1 MFSFKNVR
9 EYHGE
14 SASVFNFEYLS
25 QPTFTCLMSLIE
37 TLEKAVKYV
46 QS

>member
-1 MFSFKNVR
+1 MLKVKNFKAQLR
-9 EYHGE
+9 
-14 SASVFNFEYLS
+14 
-25 QPTFTCLMSLIE
+25 FTCLKSTTE